1 MTGSS
6 KDNNVLLPILHCHIE
21 ERIFQNSARSL
32 IDDILKEN
40 NMLSG
45 LIRRAIRDIEKIQY

>member
-32 IDDILKEN
+32 IDDVLKEN
-40 NMLSG
+40 KMLSG
-45 LIRRAIRDIEKIQY
+45 LIRGALRDLEEVQY